1 MTVRRLPLVVRSALT
16 HHCMLEPA
24 PLLIGLTIAVAT
36 LAGRLLAIRALL
48 PIAIAAAGVGALLG
62 QLLGERVLGGL
73 IPIGGVA
80 WPAPLIGALIVERL
94 AARIASGWERGRQP

>member
-1 MTVRRLPLVVRSALT
+1 MTVRRSPLVVRSALT
-16 HHCMLEPA
+16 RPCMLEPA
-24 PLLIGLTIAVAT
+24 PLLIGLTIAVTT
-36 LAGRLLAIRALL
+36 LAGRLFSVKAQL

>member
-1 MTVRRLPLVVRSALT
+1 
-16 HHCMLEPA
+16 MLEPA

-80 WPAPLIGALIVERL
+80 WPAPLVGALIVERL
-94 AARIASGWERGRQP
+94 AARIASGWVRGRQP

>member
-1 MTVRRLPLVVRSALT
+1 MTERRLLLVVKSALMR
-16 HHCMLEPA
+16 HCMLEPA
-24 PLLIGLTIAVAT
+24 PLLIGLTIVVVT

>member
-1 MTVRRLPLVVRSALT
+1 
-16 HHCMLEPA
+16 MLEPA
-24 PLLIGLTIAVAT
+24 PLLIGLTIFAAT
-36 LAGRLLAIRALL
+36 LIGRLLSVRAPL
-48 PIAIAAAGVGALLG
+48 PVAIAAAGVGALLG

-80 WPAPLIGALIVERL
+80 WPAPLFGALIVERL

>member
-1 MTVRRLPLVVRSALT
+1 MPPVVRSALT
-16 HHCMLEPA
+16 LHALLEPA

-36 LAGRLLAIRALL
+36 LAGRLLANRAPL
-48 PIAIAAAGVGALLG
+48 PISIAAAAVGALLG

-73 IPIGGVA
+73 ISIGGVA

>member
-1 MTVRRLPLVVRSALT
+1 MPPVVRSALT
-16 HHCMLEPA
+16 LHALLEPA

-36 LAGRLLAIRALL
+36 LGGCLLANRAPL
-48 PIAIAAAGVGALLG
+48 PISIAAAAVGALLG

-73 IPIGGVA
+73 ISIGGVA

>member
-1 MTVRRLPLVVRSALT
+1 MTVRRLPLAVRSALT
-16 HHCMLEPA
+16 RHCMLEPA

-36 LAGRLLAIRALL
+36 LAGRLLA
-48 PIAIAAAGVGALLG
+48 
-62 QLLGERVLGGL
+62 ERVLGGL